1 VKHSYFTSDS
11 IHQKAGEMLAE
22 LVDFR
27 QKRARPFVP
36 EVSALLVLDMQKYFL
51 QADSHAYIPSA
62 PAIVPGIKSLIQSY
76 AGQGL
81 PVVFTQHV
89 NTAQDAGMMANWWY
103 DLITESSSLS
113 QISAEL
119 DSSSGILLRKSQY
132 DAFYQTDL
140 AALLRA
146 RAVTQVVICGVMTHL
161 CCETTARSAFVRG
174 FEVFFT
180 IDGTAT
186 YRENFHRATLLNLGH
201 GVATLVLVDE
211 ILAQLRMKN
220 GH

>member
-1 VKHSYFTSDS
+1 VKQIYFTSDS
-11 IHQKAGEMLAE
+11 IHQKAGDMLAE

-27 QKRARPFVP
+27 QKRARPFMP

-62 PAIVPGIKSLIQSY
+62 SAIVPGINRLVQSY
-76 AGQGL
+76 AEQGL

-89 NTAQDAGMMANWWY
+89 NTVQDAGMMGNWWY

-140 AALLRA
+140 AELLRTWE
-146 RAVTQVVICGVMTHL
+146 VTQVVICGVMTHL

-180 IDGTAT
+180 IDGTAS
-186 YRENFHRATLLNLGH
+186 YSENFHRATLLNLAH
-201 GVATLVLVDE
+201 GVATPVLVDE
-211 ILAQLRMKN
+211 ILAQLRMKD
-220 GH
+220 GY

>member
-62 PAIVPGIKSLIQSY
+62 PAIVPGINSLVQSY

-89 NTAQDAGMMANWWY
+89 NTPRDAGMMGNWWF

-119 DSSSGILLRKSQY
+119 DLSSGILIRKSQY
-132 DAFYQTDL
+132 DAFYQSDL
-140 AALLRA
+140 AELLRA

-180 IDGTAT
+180 IDGTAS
-186 YRENFHRATLLNLGH
+186 YSENFHRATLLNLAH
-201 GVATLVLVDE
+201 GVATPVLVDE
-211 ILAQLRMKN
+211 ILAQLRMKD
-220 GH
+220 GY

>member
-1 VKHSYFTSDS
+1 MKQTYFTSDS
-11 IHQKAGEMLAE
+11 IQQKAGEMLAE

-27 QKRARPFVP
+27 QKRAHPFMP

-62 PAIVPGIKSLIQSY
+62 PAIVPGINSLVQSY

-81 PVVFTQHV
+81 PVVFTRHV
-89 NTAQDAGMMANWWY
+89 NTTQDAGMMGNWWF

-119 DSSSGILLRKSQY
+119 DLSSGILIRKSQY
-132 DAFYQTDL
+132 DAFYQSDL
-140 AALLRA
+140 AELLRA

-186 YRENFHRATLLNLGH
+186 YRENFHRATLLNLAH
-201 GVATLVLVDE
+201 GVATPVLVDE

-220 GH
+220 GY

>member
-1 VKHSYFTSDS
+1 VKQTYFTSDS
-11 IHQKAGEMLAE
+11 IHQKASEMLAE
-22 LVDFR
+22 LVGFR
-27 QKRARPFVP
+27 QKPARPFMP
-36 EVSALLVLDMQKYFL
+36 QVSALLVLDMQKYFL

-62 PAIVPGIKSLIQSY
+62 LAIVPGINRLVQSY
-76 AGQGL
+76 ADQGL

-89 NTAQDAGMMANWWY
+89 NTVQDAGMMGNWWY

-113 QISAEL
+113 QIAAEL
-119 DSSSGILLRKSQY
+119 DPSSGILLRKSQY

-140 AALLRA
+140 AELLRA
-146 RAVTQVVICGVMTHL
+146 REVTQVVICGVMTHL

-180 IDGTAT
+180 IDGTAS
-186 YRENFHRATLLNLGH
+186 YSENFHRATLLNLAH

-211 ILAQLRMKN
+211 ILAQLRMKD
-220 GH
+220 GY

>member
-1 VKHSYFTSDS
+1 MKQTYFTSES
-11 IHQKAGEMLAE
+11 IQQKAGDMLAE

-27 QKRARPFVP
+27 QKRARQFMP

-62 PAIVPGIKSLIQSY
+62 PAIIPGINRLIQSY

-89 NTAQDAGMMANWWY
+89 NTPRDAGMMGNWWY
-103 DLITESSSLS
+103 DEITESSSLS
-113 QISAEL
+113 QITAEL
-119 DSSSGILLRKSQY
+119 DSSRGILLRKSQY

-140 AALLRA
+140 AELLRA
-146 RAVTQVVICGVMTHL
+146 RAVKQVVICGVMTHL

-174 FEVFFT
+174 LEVFFT

-211 ILAQLRMKN
+211 ILTQL
-220 GH
+220 

>member
-1 VKHSYFTSDS
+1 MKQTYFTSDS

-27 QKRARPFVP
+27 QKRAHPFMP

-62 PAIVPGIKSLIQSY
+62 PAIVPGINSLVQSY

-89 NTAQDAGMMANWWY
+89 NTTQDAGMMGNWWF

-113 QISAEL
+113 QISTEL
-119 DSSSGILLRKSQY
+119 DLSSGILIRKSQY
-132 DAFYQTDL
+132 DAFYQSDL
-140 AALLRA
+140 AELLRA
-146 RAVTQVVICGVMTHL
+146 PAVTQVVICGVMTHL

-186 YRENFHRATLLNLGH
+186 YRENFHRATLLNLAH
-201 GVATLVLVDE
+201 GVATPVLVDE

-220 GH
+220 GY

>member
-1 VKHSYFTSDS
+1 MKQTYFTSES
-11 IHQKAGEMLAE
+11 IQQKAGDMLAE

-27 QKRARPFVP
+27 QKRARQFMP

-62 PAIVPGIKSLIQSY
+62 PAIIPGINRLIQSY

-89 NTAQDAGMMANWWY
+89 NTPRDARMMGNWWY
-103 DLITESSSLS
+103 DEITESSSLS
-113 QISAEL
+113 QITAEL
-119 DSSSGILLRKSQY
+119 DSSRGILLRKSQY

-140 AALLRA
+140 AELLRA
-146 RAVTQVVICGVMTHL
+146 RAVKQVVICGVMTHL

-186 YRENFHRATLLNLGH
+186 YGENFHRATLLNLGH

-211 ILAQLRMKN
+211 ILTQL
-220 GH
+220 